1 VILSVVHPFVCV
13 PAQLVSDP
21 NNAYSKI
28 EKAAEFLSMTW
39 RDSFLSLV
47 RTTIPVPGTNTVS
60 HCTVDVRVRVTYH
73 CAFHASL
80 TDEGMAGDQPL
91 LDAIIRFIVV
101 LFTEKRPWLTHLART
116 CLAFIQ

>member
-1 VILSVVHPFVCV
+1 
-13 PAQLVSDP
+13 
-21 NNAYSKI
+21 
-28 EKAAEFLSMTW
+28 
-39 RDSFLSLV
+39 
-47 RTTIPVPGTNTVS
+47 
-60 HCTVDVRVRVTYH
+60 VTYH